1 MRVVVQ
7 RVSRAAV
14 RVNDQLISQIGQGI
28 LVFLGVEKGDQPSDA
43 DFLLEKVINLRI
55 FEDSHG
61 RMNHSLL
68 DISGEMLVVSQFTL
82 MADCQKGRRPS
93 FIRAEDPEPARGLY
107 EYFLQM
113 GRDRLGKIAAGGFQ
127 AMMTVEIHN
136 SGPVTI
142 LIDSKNKI

>member
-14 RVNDQLISQIGQGI
+14 RINDQLISQIRQGI
-28 LVFLGVEKGDQPSDA
+28 LVFLGIEKGDLPSDA

-55 FEDSHG
+55 FDDPEG
-61 RMNHSLL
+61 RMNLSLL

-93 FIRAEDPEPARGLY
+93 FIRAEDPEPARLLY
-107 EYFLQM
+107 EHFINK
-113 GRDRLGKIAAGGFQ
+113 GRERLGTVAIGEFQ
-127 AMMTVEIHN
+127 AMMSVEIHN

-142 LIDSKNKI
+142 LIDSRNKI

>member
-28 LVFLGVEKGDQPSDA
+28 LVFLGIEKGDQSSDA
-43 DFLLEKVINLRI
+43 DLLLEKVVNLRI
-55 FEDSHG
+55 FEDSDG
-61 RMNHSLL
+61 RMNRSLL

-93 FIRAEDPEPARGLY
+93 FIRAEDPQPARGLY
-107 EYFLQM
+107 EYFLQK
-113 GRDRLGKIAAGGFQ
+113 GRDKLGKVAAGEFQ

-142 LIDSKNKI
+142 LMDSKNKI